1 MTRRCAS
8 TLAALALAGC
18 SSTSPPSPPVP
29 LQGVVSLDYC
39 ADQMVL
45 GLVPRADIRG
55 ISPEADSD
63 ASFSTPRARGIAR
76 VRPSL
81 EEIAALRPRYAVRMY
96 GGAPGIDRQ
105 LAALG
110 ITVIQLN
117 FATKLADIAPELQR
131 VGAALDAAP
140 HAARLR
146 QDFLAKVAAAQ
157 RTVPNRP
164 PSLLYITPGD
174 VTTGPDSLVGEV
186 IRAAGFRPIRKETG
200 WGSIPVEAMVRRPP
214 DAALRAFF
222 DSPRYRQDRWSSS
235 AHPRLQQLLA
245 GVPTA
250 TVPGSALGCGN
261 WLAGDAIAALTR
273 LRQNIDTPS

>member
-1 MTRRCAS
+1 M
-8 TLAALALAGC
+8 LAALALAGC
-18 SSTSPPSPPVP
+18 GGPPPPSPPAP
-29 LQGVVSLDYC
+29 LRGVVSLDYC

-45 GLVPRADIRG
+45 GLVPRADIRAV
-55 ISPEADSD
+55 SPEADSD
-63 ASFSTPRARGIAR
+63 ASFSAPRARGIAR

-110 ITVIQLN
+110 ITVVQLN

-131 VGAALDAAP
+131 VGVALDAEP

-146 QDFLAKVAAAQ
+146 QDFLAKVVAAQ
-157 RTVPNRP
+157 KTAPNRP

-174 VTTGPDSLVGEV
+174 VTTGPDSFVGEV
-186 IRAAGFRPIRKETG
+186 IRAAGFYSIRKAPG
-200 WGSIPVEAMVRRPP
+200 WGSLPLEAMVRRPP
-214 DAALRAFF
+214 DAVLRAFF

-245 GVPTA
+245 DVPAA

-261 WLAGDAIAALTR
+261 WLAGDAIAALSK
-273 LRQNIDTPS
+273 LRQSINAPS

>member
-1 MTRRCAS
+1 M
-8 TLAALALAGC
+8 LAALALAGC
-18 SSTSPPSPPVP
+18 GSTPPPSPPAP
-29 LQGVVSLDYC
+29 LRGVVSLDYC

-45 GLVPRADIRG
+45 GLVPRSDIRAV
-55 ISPEADSD
+55 SPEADSD
-63 ASFSTPRARGIAR
+63 ASFSARRAQGIAR

-96 GGAPGIDRQ
+96 GGTPGIDRQ

-110 ITVIQLN
+110 ITVVQLN

-131 VGAALDAAP
+131 IGVALDAAP

-146 QDFLAKVAAAQ
+146 QDFRAKVAAAQ
-157 RTVPNRP
+157 KTVPNRP

-174 VTTGPDSLVGEV
+174 VTTGPDSFVGEV
-186 IRAAGFRPIRKETG
+186 IRAAGFRPIRKEAG

-214 DAALRAFF
+214 DAVLRAFF

-235 AHPRLQQLLA
+235 AHPRLQRLLA

-261 WLAGDAIAALTR
+261 WLAGDAIAALTE
-273 LRQNIDTPS
+273 LRQSIDAPS